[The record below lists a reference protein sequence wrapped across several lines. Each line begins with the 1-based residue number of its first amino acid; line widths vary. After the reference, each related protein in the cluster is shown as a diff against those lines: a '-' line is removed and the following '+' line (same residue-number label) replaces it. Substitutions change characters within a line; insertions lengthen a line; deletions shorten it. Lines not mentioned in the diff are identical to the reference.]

1 MNSIGKWKIAT
12 YTLALTTA
20 GAFWYGRGGTNE
32 PGATATSVRDASY
45 DKRLSSLSRLRLPA
59 SMAGIDEDQLLRD
72 LRGAHSLHEITLL
85 CERLGVFGT
94 DRALPDLEALSVRRK
109 DAAGVAILAMGG
121 IGTDQATDRLIRMA
135 GAGRNSTM
143 HWAVRALAKTGNDR
157 AHGQIFEWAQGA
169 PRGLQLGAIQALGTI
184 GGDKAMDI
192 LTTLAVG
199 SDRERLYAVLDS
211 AGRIGTAEAVGL
223 IQTIADRGNRNL
235 RMSALRLMPRDLEEA
250 QQEWLMNIL
259 SGTDQQC
266 AALAAEALGRAQ
278 ARDAMPLLLDAA
290 RSGNRVLQGGAIRAL
305 SALGGDEARQAIG
318 ELFANAKPTNAYE
331 LGRALLDMGGD
342 EGQAIFLAAMH
353 KGHPA
358 RAELL
363 GLLQEFPSDSVQ
375 ALRVEI
381 LKSGS
386 RRERDAVMY
395 QLMGSDDPEV
405 ASIMLNLAK
414 TGNRNDRYT
423 ALNYLS
429 QNSSEEAQQ
438 AILEMAQGR
447 GQASVEALRILG
459 EHRASDPE
467 AQGLLIEALYSG
479 VPDKAQSASWAL
491 ANSGSE
497 EARSALLSA
506 LESDSPMLANAAM
519 GALGQLGEG
528 PEVTEALQRIVGKTD
543 NPQLKASALYQLS
556 RSGDPESTAL
566 VVKAISDGDP
576 MASSLVSELLQRG
589 GADAENVIEVAS
601 TSDSPQTRAALA
613 NALTHGYG
621 GKDAAGLLDT
631 LSRDKDPTVQSAA
644 VYALANQGGTK
655 AADRLLELASTGDAQ
670 VRATAISALGNSGD
684 ARAGKVIADAIGSGD
699 TSLAQ
704 SAIYSARSGGPEV
717 DEALLALIDNSE
729 GELFLRQ
736 QAANVL
742 LDRGGVDPSRRE
754 ELKKLSGQN
763 GSGSHEGPD

>member
-20 GAFWYGRGGTNE
+20 GAFWYGGGTSND
-32 PGATATSVRDASY
+32 PSVTGTSVRDASY
-45 DKRLSSLSRLRLPA
+45 DGRLASLSRLRLPA
-59 SMAGIDEDQLLRD
+59 SMAGIDEGQLLRD

-121 IGTDQATDRLIRMA
+121 IGTDQATDRLIQMA
-135 GAGRNSTM
+135 GAGRNSRM
-143 HWAVRALAKTGNDR
+143 HWAVTALANTGNAR
-157 AHGQIFEWAQGA
+157 AHGQIFEWAQA
-169 PRGLQLGAIQALGTI
+169 TPRRLQIVAIQALGTI
-184 GGDKAMDI
+184 GGEKAMDI
-192 LTTLAVG
+192 LTVLAVG
-199 SDRERLYAVLDS
+199 SDRDRLYAVLG
-211 AGRIGTAEAVGL
+211 ALGTIGTMEAVTL
-223 IQTIADRGNRNL
+223 IQKIADGGNRQL
-235 RMSALRLMPRDLEEA
+235 RMSALRLLPRDLEES

-278 ARDAMPLLLDAA
+278 ARDAMPLLVDAA
-290 RSGNRVLQGGAIRAL
+290 RSGNPVLQGGAIRAL
-305 SALGGDEARQAIG
+305 AALGGDEAHQAIG
-318 ELFANAKPTNAYE
+318 ELFATATPTNAYE
-331 LGRALLDMGGD
+331 VGRALLEMGD
-342 EGQAIFLAAMH
+342 AGQATFLAAMH

-363 GLLQEFPSDSVQ
+363 GLLQEFSSDSVQ
-375 ALRVEI
+375 ALRVDI
-381 LKSGS
+381 LKNGS

-405 ASIMLNLAK
+405 ATIMLDLAK
-414 TGNRNDRYT
+414 TGSRNDRYT
-423 ALNYLS
+423 ALNFLS
-429 QNSSEEAQQ
+429 QSSSEEAQR

-467 AQGLLIEALYSG
+467 AQGLLMEALYSG

-556 RSGDPESTAL
+556 RSRDPDSTAL

-589 GADAENVIEVAS
+589 GADATNVIEVAS

-613 NALTHGYG
+613 NALANGYG

-631 LSRDKDPTVQSAA
+631 LSRDKDPSVQSAA

-684 ARAGKVIADAIGSGD
+684 ARAGKVIADAIGSGN

-754 ELKKLSGQN
+754 ELKKLSGQSSAN
-763 GSGSHEGPD
+763 MYGNEH